1 VTFLDYFMIITYG
14 TLVMVLISGIL
25 IIWYNDA
32 KNMAMVDRVN
42 RLSFRIIPA
51 VSIVLYLLL
60 FLTLLT

>member
-1 VTFLDYFMIITYG
+1 MTFLDYFMIITYG